1 MKAKL
6 VMVDDE
12 YTFLLEDGTIIESD
26 KIGWVNVGSF
36 GFEILE
42 RFTKEDAKFIIDQ
55 DIDCD
60 IKMMDEFSDPQE
72 YIGVPLFEGEQ
83 KPKLHKG
90 KVIIRLL

>member
-26 KIGWVNVGSF
+26 KIGWVNVGSM
-36 GFEILE
+36 GFDIFEK
-42 RFTKEDAKFIIDQ
+42 FTDEDAQFIIEQ
-55 DIDCD
+55 EIDCE
-60 IKMMDEFSDPQE
+60 IVMIDEFTNPEE
-72 YIGVPLFEGEQ
+72 YNGVPLFEGQ
-83 KPKLHKG
+83 PKPKLHKG

>member
-26 KIGWVNVGSF
+26 KIGWVNVGSM
-36 GFEILE
+36 GFDIYEK
-42 RFTKEDAKFIIDQ
+42 FTHEDAQFIIEQ
-55 DIDCD
+55 EIDCE
-60 IKMMDEFSDPQE
+60 IEMIDEFSAPEE
-72 YIGVPLFEGEQ
+72 YQGVGLFEGEP

>member
-12 YTFLLEDGTIIESD
+12 YTFLLEDGTIIERD
-26 KIGWVNVGSF
+26 KIGWVNVGNI

-42 RFTKEDAKFIIDQ
+42 RFTDEDARFIIEQ
-55 DIDCD
+55 EIDCD
-60 IKMMDEFSDPQE
+60 IQMIDEFSDPKHYQD
-72 YIGVPLFEGEQ
+72 IPLFEGEQ
-83 KPKLHKG
+83 QPKLHKG

>member
-6 VMVDDE
+6 VMVDDD

-26 KIGWVNVGSF
+26 KIGWVNVGSM
-36 GFEILE
+36 GFDILE
-42 RFTKEDAKFIIDQ
+42 RFTHEDAQFIIEQ
-55 DIDCD
+55 EIDCD
-60 IKMMDEFSDPQE
+60 ILMMDEFSDPQE
-72 YIGVPLFEGEQ
+72 YIDVPLFEGEQ